1 MSMVELLMLVMV
13 VSLLLVLMLL
23 LMVVELLMPLEV
35 LLLWHRRT
43 LLLLLPVLHL
53 HPLPLHHGS
62 LGLQLLHG
70 LLLLLKH
77 DTGC

>member
-1 MSMVELLMLVMV
+1 MSMVELMLMMV
-13 VSLLLVLMLL
+13 VPLLLVLMLL
-23 LMVVELLMPLEV
+23 MVVKLLMPLEV

-62 LGLQLLHG
+62 LDLQLLHG